1 MSFHIEFSRAL
12 VAQKVEQMFPKEQ
25 WAEVFRVLSFDNVH
39 PDPVGQAGQARIQLA
54 ILKVSGGDLNKLAET
69 ARMAKIDERDV
80 LTMAEYPS
88 LLRDGRVDM
97 SQKDEAGDRQQYVD
111 WINNKPGPKERV

>member
-25 WAEVFRVLSFDNVH
+25 WAEAFRILDFDNLH

-54 ILKVSGGDLNKLAET
+54 ILKVSGGELNKLKEA
-69 ARMAKIDERDV
+69 ARMAKIDVRDI

-88 LLRDGRVDM
+88 LLRKGRIDL
-97 SQKDEAGDRQQYVD
+97 SREDEEGDRRQYID
-111 WINNKPGPKERV
+111 WINK

>member
-25 WAEVFRVLSFDNVH
+25 WADAFRVLDFHNIH

-54 ILKVSGGDLNKLAET
+54 S
-69 ARMAKIDERDV
+69 
-80 LTMAEYPS
+80 
-88 LLRDGRVDM
+88 
-97 SQKDEAGDRQQYVD
+97 
-111 WINNKPGPKERV
+111 